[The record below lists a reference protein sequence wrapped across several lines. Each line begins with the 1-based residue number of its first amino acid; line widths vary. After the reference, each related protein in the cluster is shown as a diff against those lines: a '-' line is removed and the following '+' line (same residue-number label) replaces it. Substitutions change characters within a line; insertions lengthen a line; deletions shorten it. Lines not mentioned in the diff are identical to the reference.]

1 VNSASAP
8 GARILL
14 IDGERKLQIFL
25 RRALTAAGY
34 VAEAADT
41 GAEGLRLARSRQP
54 DAILLELHLPDL
66 SGHDVLARL
75 RGFTQAPVIMLSH
88 HAGDSDKIA
97 ALDAG
102 AEDYVV
108 KPFSTGELL
117 ARLRLALR
125 RRHAAGSPAQI
136 LRWPGLDVDLARRRV
151 AVNGKAVALT
161 TKEWALLAMLAR
173 HPGRVMMHREL
184 LHAVWGP
191 AHLGS
196 TQYLRVFM
204 KSVRRKLGPAGGA
217 IRTHIGAGYSIE
229 DSALAEP
236 ADCAHN
242 ETE

>member
-1 VNSASAP
+1 MWP
-8 GARILL
+8 RPPIPARR
-14 IDGERKLQIFL
+14 GC
-25 RRALTAAGY
+25 GWH
-34 VAEAADT
+34 EAA
-41 GAEGLRLARSRQP
+41 SP

-75 RGFTQAPVIMLSH
+75 RGFTQAPVIMLSY
-88 HAGDSDKIA
+88 HAADSDKIA

-161 TKEWALLAMLAR
+161 TKEWGL
-173 HPGRVMMHREL
+173 
-184 LHAVWGP
+184 
-191 AHLGS
+191 
-196 TQYLRVFM
+196 
-204 KSVRRKLGPAGGA
+204 
-217 IRTHIGAGYSIE
+217 AGYAGAPSPGV
-229 DSALAEP
+229 S
-236 ADCAHN
+236 
-242 ETE
+242 